1 MSIRN
6 VTLIGTGLM
15 GAPMARNIAKAGF
28 AVTVWNRTAEKAEA
42 LSNVASVAAS
52 AREAVKDAD
61 AIITMVDNSAVVTGL
76 YFGKGPDVS
85 DGDGVVAVAKPGA
98 LFIDMSSIQ
107 PSVARDH
114 ANTIESGGRRH
125 LDSPVSG
132 GERGA
137 IEGTLAIM
145 VGGPEA
151 DFTEARVLLEA
162 MGRPTHVG
170 VHGAGQVAKLANQAI
185 VAVTIGAV
193 SEAMML
199 AQAGGCEP
207 ASLRQALMG
216 GFATSRILDLHGE
229 RMVERNFVPGGPLV
243 LQLKDLD
250 NALEVARA
258 AGLTLPLTEKTR
270 DSFYALTH
278 DMAMGRHDH
287 SAYLLWLESINPGQ
301 RLGTGETK
309 EPPKTR

>member
-1 MSIRN
+1 MSIDN

-28 AVTVWNRTAEKAEA
+28 AVTVWNRTAQKAEA
-42 LSNVASVAAS
+42 LSDVARVVAN
-52 AREAVKDAD
+52 AREAVEDAD
-61 AIITMVDNSAVVTGL
+61 AIITMVDNSPVVTQI
-76 YFGKGPDVS
+76 YFGEHQG
-85 DGDGVVAVAKPGA
+85 GERGVVEAAKPGA
-98 LFIDMSSIQ
+98 LFVDMSSIQ

-114 ANTIESGGRRH
+114 AAAIETGGRRH
-125 LDSPVSG
+125 LDAPVSG

-137 IEGTLAIM
+137 IEATLAIM
-145 VGGPEA
+145 VGGPES
-151 DFTEARVLLEA
+151 DFSEAKALLEA

-199 AQAGGCEP
+199 AQAGGCDP

-229 RMVERNFVPGGPLV
+229 RMVERNFVPGGPLA

-270 DSFYALTH
+270 DSFHALTH

-287 SAYLLWLESINPGQ
+287 SAYLLWLEAINPGQ

>member
-28 AVTVWNRTAEKAEA
+28 TLTVWNRTPAKAEA
-42 LSNVASVAAS
+42 LADVATIAAT

-61 AIITMVDNSAVVTGL
+61 AIITMVDNSPVVTQV
-76 YFGKGPDVS
+76 YFG
-85 DGDGVVAVAKPGA
+85 DGQGAGGVVEAARPRA
-98 LFIDMSSIQ
+98 LFVDMSSIQ
-107 PSVARDH
+107 PAVARDH
-114 ANTIESGGRRH
+114 ADAIEKGGRRH
-125 LDSPVSG
+125 LDAPVSG
-132 GERGA
+132 GEKGA
-137 IEGTLAIM
+137 VEGTLAIM
-145 VGGPEA
+145 VGGPED
-151 DFTEARVLLEA
+151 DFAEARPLFEA

-193 SEAMML
+193 AEAMML
-199 AQAGGCEP
+199 AQAGGCDP
-207 ASLRQALMG
+207 ASLRTALMG

-229 RMVERNFVPGGPLV
+229 RMVERNFVPGGPLM

-270 DSFYALTH
+270 DSFHALTH

-287 SAYLLWLESINPGQ
+287 SAYLLWLEAINPGL

-309 EPPKTR
+309 EPAKTR

>member
-28 AVTVWNRTAEKAEA
+28 TVTVWNRTPAKAEA
-42 LSNVASVAAS
+42 LADVATIAAT

-61 AIITMVDNSAVVTGL
+61 AIITMVDNSPVVTQV
-76 YFGKGPDVS
+76 YFG
-85 DGDGVVAVAKPGA
+85 DGQGAGGVVEAARPGA
-98 LFIDMSSIQ
+98 LFVDMSSIQ
-107 PSVARDH
+107 PAVARDH
-114 ANTIESGGRRH
+114 ADAIEKGGRRH
-125 LDSPVSG
+125 LDAPVSG
-132 GERGA
+132 GEKGA
-137 IEGTLAIM
+137 VEGTLAIM
-145 VGGPEA
+145 VGGPED
-151 DFTEARVLLEA
+151 DFAKARPLFEA

-193 SEAMML
+193 AEAMML
-199 AQAGGCEP
+199 AQAGGCDP
-207 ASLRQALMG
+207 ASLRTALMG

-229 RMVERNFVPGGPLV
+229 RMVERNFVPGGPLM

-270 DSFYALTH
+270 DSFHALTH

-287 SAYLLWLESINPGQ
+287 SAYLLWLEAINPGL

-309 EPPKTR
+309 EPAKTS

>member
-1 MSIRN
+1 MSFKN

-42 LSNVASVAAS
+42 LSDVATVAAT
-52 AREAVKDAD
+52 AREAVRNAD
-61 AIITMVDNSAVVTGL
+61 AIITMVDNSPVVTEI
-76 YFGKGPDVS
+76 YFGTGQ
-85 DGDGVVAVAKPGA
+85 GGEGGVADTARTNA

-107 PSVARDH
+107 PAVARDH
-114 ANTIESGGRRH
+114 ANAIEANGRRH
-125 LDSPVSG
+125 LDAPVSG
-132 GERGA
+132 GEKGA

-145 VGGPEA
+145 VGGREA
-151 DFTEARVLLEA
+151 DFAEARTLFEA

-193 SEAMML
+193 AEAMML
-199 AQAGGCEP
+199 AQAGGCDP
-207 ASLRQALMG
+207 ASLRTALMG

-229 RMVERNFVPGGPLV
+229 RMVERNFVPGGPLM

-287 SAYLLWLESINPGQ
+287 SAYLLWLETINPGQ

-309 EPPKTR
+309 EPAKTH